1 MIPIIKVPWEGP
13 PTPRNGALSMARI
26 FLRLH
31 ENLGIILKTY
41 SKQKE
46 HETLIDNRIS
56 KSLNVKLF
64 FW

>member
-31 ENLGIILKTY
+31 ENLGIILKTE
-41 SKQKE
+41 KITKRHQAKKKMDKE
-46 HETLIDNRIS
+46 
-56 KSLNVKLF
+56 
-64 FW
+64 

>member
-31 ENLGIILKTY
+31 ENLGIILKDLVNAAG
-41 SKQKE
+41 SK
-46 HETLIDNRIS
+46 N
-56 KSLNVKLF
+56 
-64 FW
+64 